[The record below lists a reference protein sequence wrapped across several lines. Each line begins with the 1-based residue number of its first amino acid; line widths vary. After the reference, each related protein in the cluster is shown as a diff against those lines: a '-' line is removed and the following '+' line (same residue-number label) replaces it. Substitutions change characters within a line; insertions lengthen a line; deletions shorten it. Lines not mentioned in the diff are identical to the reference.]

1 MKRAGSRGQPVIT
14 LALLLLTWVGT
25 RTWMLESAA
34 TAMAEQPVHG
44 LIAVS
49 SRLPADATP
58 AELSAQGFVASPAAP
73 DHSLPAAPL
82 IEPVL
87 PNAESGAD
95 PQGELRGQQLAP
107 APIAEPSPQ
116 IDPIVPPADARYGN
130 PRLAG
135 GHQLLWLAALAQLPL
150 PPEARLAAPTMPG
163 PADRSPPPKAK
174 AGRFSADGWLL
185 LRRGG
190 SGTGAAGGAPASYGA
205 SQAGAVIRYRLAP
218 SSALRPAAY
227 LRASTAVRVP
237 HDEELAA
244 GLSVRPIK
252 GLPVAAMAELRVT
265 RLASG
270 TALRP
275 AALLV
280 SEFPPLPL
288 PGGFRAETYAAGGYV
303 GGRFATPFA
312 EGQLRV
318 ERPIARIGRA
328 ELRAGGGAWG
338 GAQQGA
344 SRIDAGPSATL
355 GFPLGAGG
363 GRLSADWRFRI
374 AGGAAPESGPA
385 LTVSAG
391 F

>member
-1 MKRAGSRGQPVIT
+1 MKRTGSRGQPVIT
-14 LALLLLTWVGT
+14 LALLLVTWVGA

-34 TAMAEQPVHG
+34 TARTAADAPG
-44 LIAVS
+44 LAGGA
-49 SRLPADATP
+49 SRLPADATA
-58 AELSAQGFVASPAAP
+58 AELIAQGFAPAPAAP
-73 DHSLPAAPL
+73 VPSALAAPRAVPALPAGEAGAGRPGDL
-82 IEPVL
+82 PAQPPV
-87 PNAESGAD
+87 
-95 PQGELRGQQLAP
+95 P
-107 APIAEPSPQ
+107 APIAEPTPRV
-116 IDPIVPPADARYGN
+116 DPIAPPADPRFGN

-135 GHQLLWLAALAQLPL
+135 GHQMLWLAALAQLPL
-150 PPEARLAAPTMPG
+150 PPEARLAAPAG
-163 PADRSPPPKAK
+163 PAPADLPKSPRGQA
-174 AGRFSADGWLL
+174 ARFSADGWLL

-190 SGTGAAGGAPASYGA
+190 SGAGAVGGAPASYGA

-227 LRASTAVRVP
+227 LRVSGAVRAP

-244 GLSVRPIK
+244 GLSLRPVK

-280 SEFPPLPL
+280 SEFPPQPL
-288 PGGFRAETYAAGGYV
+288 PGGFRAESYAAAGYV

-312 EGQLRV
+312 EGQVRV

-338 GAQQGA
+338 GAQRGA
-344 SRIDAGPSATL
+344 SRVDAGPSATL
-355 GFPLGAGG
+355 GFPLGSGG
-363 GRLSADWRFRI
+363 ARLSADWRFRI